1 MAANDESAK
10 VDEWLREAAKLPIE
24 WTGDLHD
31 DCTARWAGLMLRAEQ
46 MQRGVWWW
54 AVYDGRSGAT
64 LGDSNTAGGRVPNGK
79 KARRRT
85 RGQAVARLRRCCLRR
100 SGGKHG
106 FRKRAASTAI
116 GNLMHASIWHPET
129 DCPAEARPTWPR

>member
-10 VDEWLREAAKLPIE
+10 VDEWQREAAKLPIE

-54 AVYDGRSGAT
+54 AVYDDRSGAT
-64 LGDSNTAGGRVPNGK
+64 LGDSNTARGRVPNGK
-79 KARRRT
+79 KARVAAER
-85 RGQAVARLRRCCLRR
+85 VARQWLGCED
-100 SGGKHG
+100 
-106 FRKRAASTAI
+106 AA
-116 GNLMHASIWHPET
+116 
-129 DCPAEARPTWPR
+129 